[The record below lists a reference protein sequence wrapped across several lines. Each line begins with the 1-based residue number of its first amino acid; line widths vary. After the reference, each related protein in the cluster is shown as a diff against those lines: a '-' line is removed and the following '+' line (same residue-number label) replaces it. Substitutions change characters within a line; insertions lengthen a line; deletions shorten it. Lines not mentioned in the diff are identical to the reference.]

1 MVNVM
6 FENLR
11 FDRSTVPNRIVDEIK
26 SLIEDQKLMPGE
38 KLPSER
44 DLSLTFNV
52 SRNTIRESYKIL
64 STLGFIEIKHGHG
77 AFVADG
83 VSNLAKLTDQYF
95 IKSDQFADLFEIR
108 KLIETSAVIW
118 AVERASDVQI
128 EELYQ
133 FVKETVLL
141 INQNKL
147 NDRILSQ
154 RDHTFH
160 TTIAEISH
168 NAIAFRIMNSLT
180 GLFNKVR
187 LETTKIP
194 ERLHDS
200 WKEHLQ
206 IAEMM
211 KQRDAVKA
219 KEYMEKHLQS
229 VEQTLKEEFEGG
241 R

>member
-1 MVNVM
+1 M
-6 FENLR
+6 FEHLK
-11 FDRSTVPNRIVDEIK
+11 FDRSTVPNRIVEEIK
-26 SLIEDQKLMPGE
+26 ALIQEQKLRPGE

-77 AFVADG
+77 AFVADEG
-83 VSNLAKLTDQYF
+83 KNLANLTDQYF
-95 IKSDQFADLFEIR
+95 IRSDQLADLFEIR
-108 KLIETSAVIW
+108 RLIETSAVIW
-118 AVERASDVQI
+118 SVERASDNQMD
-128 EELYQ
+128 ELYQ

-141 INQNKL
+141 LNEKKV
-147 NDRILSQ
+147 NDRILSE

-160 TTIAEISH
+160 TKIAELSH

-187 LETTKIP
+187 QETSKIP
-194 ERLHDS
+194 DRIHDS
-200 WKEHLQ
+200 WQEHIQ
-206 IAEMM
+206 IVEMM
-211 KQRDAVKA
+211 KKRDSVKA

-229 VEQTLKEEFEGG
+229 VEQTLKEELKGG
-241 R
+241 KL

>member
-1 MVNVM
+1 M
-6 FENLR
+6 FEHLK
-11 FDRSTVPNRIVDEIK
+11 FDRSTVPNRIVEEIK
-26 SLIEDQKLMPGE
+26 ALIQEQKLVPGE

-64 STLGFIEIKHGHG
+64 STLGFIEIKQGHG

-83 VSNLAKLTDQYF
+83 VNNLANLTDQYF
-95 IKSDQFADLFEIR
+95 IRSDQLADLFEIR
-108 KLIETSAVIW
+108 RLIETSAVIW
-118 AVERASDVQI
+118 SVERASDNQI
-128 EELYQ
+128 DELYQ

-141 INQNKL
+141 LNENKV
-147 NDRILSQ
+147 NDRILSE

-160 TTIAEISH
+160 TKIAELSD

-187 LETTKIP
+187 QETSKIP
-194 ERLHDS
+194 DRIHDS
-200 WKEHLQ
+200 WQEHTQ
-206 IAEMM
+206 IVEMM
-211 KQRDAVKA
+211 KKRDSVKA

-229 VEQTLKEEFEGG
+229 VEQTLKEELEGG
-241 R
+241 KL